1 MDMPVSHLKRV
12 GAAVVL
18 VGAILLPVLVGMG
31 WQTNRERPD
40 SAPCWLFG
48 TMRNP
53 QIEFRSSKG

>member
-1 MDMPVSHLKRV
+1 M

-18 VGAILLPVLVGMG
+18 GGAILLPVLVGMV
-31 WQTNRERPD
+31 WQTNREQSDPV
-40 SAPCWLFG
+40 PCWLFG